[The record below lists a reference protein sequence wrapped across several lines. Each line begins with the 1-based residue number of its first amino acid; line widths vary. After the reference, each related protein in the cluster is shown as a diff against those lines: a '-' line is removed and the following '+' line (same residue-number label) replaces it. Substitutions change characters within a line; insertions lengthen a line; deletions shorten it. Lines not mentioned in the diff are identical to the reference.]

1 MFSPRSLPVVTAQN
15 HKHEVI
21 SEELSTFLVTQVTHQ
36 QLPKAKKIPKDH
48 LFLVET
54 IVASTIDKK

>member
-1 MFSPRSLPVVTAQN
+1 MFSPRSLPVVTAQS
-15 HKHEVI
+15 HKHEVS
-21 SEELSTFLVTQVTHQ
+21 SEELSTFLVTHQ

-48 LFLVET
+48 PFLVET